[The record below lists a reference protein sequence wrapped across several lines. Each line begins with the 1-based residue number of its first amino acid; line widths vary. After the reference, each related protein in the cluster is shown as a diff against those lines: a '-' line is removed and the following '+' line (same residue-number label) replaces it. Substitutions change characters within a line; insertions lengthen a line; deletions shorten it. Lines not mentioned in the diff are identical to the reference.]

1 MTLKTL
7 TGSIFLLLILS
18 SNAHAR
24 NDYLNNGYNSCREGD
39 LRVELG
45 YTDTTNPY
53 GTNYPNNSNS
63 NYNQYNDR
71 YDRSARISYTMFIGS
86 NCTPEAKKTMRENQ
100 MLKQQIELMK
110 VCRRYG
116 GRELPPQFSMLEK
129 KCRGITKDDNMRP
142 GFKGLGGTRSL
153 YDEMIDDYKEK
164 NPESLINKKDSK
176 YGNAEKFEFTGEEG
190 VKQDR
195 KKTIIEL
202 KKQMEVIPID

>member
-116 GRELPPQFSMLEK
+116 GRELPPQFAMLEK
-129 KCRGITKDDNMRP
+129 KCKGITKDNNMRP
-142 GFKGLGGTRSL
+142 NTKGKTEKSL
-153 YDEMIDDYKEK
+153 YDEMIDDYKKK
-164 NPESLINKKDSK
+164 NPDSLINKKGSK
-176 YGNAEKFEFTGEEG
+176 YGNSEKFEFTGEEG
-190 VKQDR
+190 IKQER
-195 KKTIIEL
+195 IETLIEL
-202 KKQMEVIPID
+202 KETMD